1 MTDIYLVRHG
11 ETDWNRVRR
20 FQGHIDIPL
29 NARGAAQAACIATRL
44 ADAGINAVYSSD
56 LERAQ
61 ATARPL
67 ANRLGLAVQTD
78 TAWRERNY
86 GLFEGL
92 RIDEIKKRHTAEYAR
107 WQERDPD
114 YALPGGE
121 SLRAFSAR
129 ILNSLRDVATRHF
142 GQNVLV
148 TTHGGALDV
157 VWRAAHGLPLDHA
170 RACPIPNCAV
180 NLIRFDG
187 TSFATVVWADE
198 AHLGALNEIPT

>member
-1 MTDIYLVRHG
+1 
-11 ETDWNRVRR
+11 
-20 FQGHIDIPL
+20 
-29 NARGAAQAACIATRL
+29 L
-44 ADAGINAVYSSD
+44 ADAEIAAVYSSD
-56 LERAQ
+56 LARAQ
-61 ATARPL
+61 ATAQPL
-67 ANRLGLAVQTD
+67 AQRLGLPVQTN
-78 TAWRERNY
+78 AALRERNY

-92 RIDEIKKRHTAEYAR
+92 QLDEIKTRHAPEYAR

-129 ILNSLRDVATRHF
+129 ILRSLREVAERHL
-142 GQNVLV
+142 GKTVLV

-157 VWRAAHGLPLDHA
+157 VWRAAHGLPLDHS

-187 TSFATVVWADE
+187 TSFSAVLWADE
-198 AHLGALNEIPT
+198 AHLDGLNEAPT